1 MFKAVALASTAL
13 TILLCNPE
21 PAAAGPLIGAAV
33 AVFSAVATGT
43 GIVNAVVSLALAAAT
58 TLYSM
63 ATAPDAPPPVGAK
76 IQADVGDDQPVS
88 TTIGQYATRGK
99 RKYVGTWGNYDGDTP
114 NTYLTEVY
122 ELGTI
127 PLSGL
132 DGIWIEGEKCT
143 ILWNE
148 PDTVFGRGY
157 PLKEYRDTEG
167 TVHDYCWVK
176 FYNGSQTVT
185 DPFLLKTFKDDKKR
199 PWDATMIGRGIPYA
213 IMTYRWERDYFKGQP
228 KVLFEPAPLPLYDIR
243 KDSTNGGNGA
253 HRWDDPSTHEPSY
266 NLAVMTYNV
275 LRGLRYKGEWFY
287 GGQKVDARRLPS
299 SNWIAACQEAGRL
312 VERADGS
319 TEPQWRGGY
328 EITGDMVP
336 LTVIEELRKAQNGRL
351 TDQGG
356 VFKMKNGIFG
366 APVFG
371 FTDADTLISEPSGFD
386 PFPSVDLTIN
396 GVTGKYPNPE
406 EAWVAKDAPVVRSD
420 AFEAL
425 DGKRNLADIS
435 FGATSHNRQ
444 VQQLMRAILAEA
456 RRFRRHQVPMPPM
469 AYVLEAGID
478 VVSWTSQ
485 HNGYV
490 NKRFLVTERRGQM
503 DMNQIVT
510 LQEIDPTDYD
520 WVRDMQQVTSSG
532 WIGRIDV
539 PVQPMTGWDAR
550 ADIMTDPDGQAR
562 RPVIIVS
569 CAANLADVA
578 RVLVRV
584 RLKATGAVVFESDQ
598 FPYSATSSEW
608 ILTGMWLWPATEYE
622 VQGKLVPYSSRKTD
636 DSAWIPL
643 TTPDIGFSSK
653 DLIDN
658 AVTQQKIAEAA
669 ISASKIADEAVTG
682 VKLANQAVTTAKIAL
697 AAVTSLLISDGA
709 VIAAKLADAAVTISK
724 IQDGAVIASK
734 VADGAI
740 ERDKLAAQAVDAT
753 KFASGIQ
760 PIGVVEGTVVPTTKT
775 QEIITIDG
783 KLYRWTNGAY
793 SASVPSVEIS
803 GTIVS
808 SQIADAAITAQKLA
822 AAAIDATKF
831 ASGIRPVEAV
841 SALPTT
847 GNVQGRTVILTTDG
861 KLYRYVGS
869 AFTSAVP
876 SIDITGQLVSSQIS
890 DLAITNA
897 KLAALAVDAN
907 KLATNAVTNTKIADD
922 AISTPKL
929 QANAVVA
936 DKIAA
941 NAISA
946 RQLILAD
953 FENFIQDGQF
963 EQGSTPDL
971 WNMSVPWNGFA
982 SLGTSP
988 AAWLWTGDTKTG
1000 RYSLILDNGKAGGS
1014 GGTISINMITK
1025 DYIPITS
1032 LDWLS
1037 WEAVIRTTDGSSPA
1051 GFYYRIFW
1059 FDRTKTALP
1068 GNQFT
1073 DVQGNQPIPS
1083 SWEKRSGKIQVP
1095 DNAAYCQI
1103 QIYHHSTSTTRYLII
1118 DRLSLRKAEGAKL
1131 VVDGSISTV
1140 HLAADSITTDKIAA
1154 NAVTAAEIAANAITA
1169 GKIAAGAVA
1178 ADQIA
1183 ANAITAAKIAAG
1195 AISADKLAVGTGR
1208 NMIPNSDLRAGTTG
1222 WQANVSGGDWGNP
1235 ILEMRTD
1242 QFGVAGT
1249 GSLQVLQRGAQ
1260 VNDQFAD
1267 VSPIDPATKQIMR
1280 FPVKAGGNYEISIY
1294 AFGHRSSYVRAYVDW
1309 RDRNNN
1315 NLGYGWYDGPS
1326 HQNFD
1331 PQGQLSNYLRI
1342 GGRLNPAPAGTAFAY
1357 VFFRCWGHS
1366 AAYGVDSYTWLALPY
1381 FGECNPNQTE
1391 LSPWGPAGVTL
1402 IDAGNIVTNAITSDK
1417 IAASAITAGK
1427 LAAGAVTA
1435 GTIAAN
1441 AVTAGTIAVGAVS
1454 ADQIAANAIT
1464 AVKIAGGTITGD
1476 KLAVRT
1482 ISADSLLA
1490 ATITGYEIKADTITG
1505 SHIAALTITAN
1516 ELAANSVVAG
1526 KLAAN
1531 AVTAGTIAA
1540 NAISAINIQGSTIT
1554 GDKLQGATIS
1564 GDKLQANTLGAREI
1578 AAGSISAKQLV
1589 ITDFSNLVPDNQ
1601 MTSTEA
1607 WVGTIPG
1614 WIVWGDHGL
1623 FQSYNGMQFGAG
1635 PWGSGGYTNC
1645 QSRSFP
1651 VKGATSYRFTGAIYS
1666 NSNYNAFIRVL
1677 WLDANGALAGYYDHA
1692 STGNRG
1698 AGGTGLQTVNLV
1710 SPANAA
1716 TSIIELFVQRNN
1728 TAGPVFFGSIGAFE
1742 RNAGELIVD
1751 GAIKAAQ
1758 IAADAITTAMLQ
1770 AGSVTT
1776 DKLVV
1781 GGVSYDKLAARATG
1795 YLGVSANPD
1804 AFTITTAFQARVSA
1818 DVTKPSQDGLEVVA
1832 SFRVRCT
1839 NLGGAT
1845 SASVQFRLR
1854 EYLNGAYTSDVEYG
1868 KVYFTDTSQD
1878 VNDVISAYLIHM
1890 KPAGPSGNYSYALEI
1905 KKNTA
1910 ASDFTIG
1917 VGRIGVKLGT
1927 KTG

>member
-1 MFKAVALASTAL
+1 MKLFNLLLNVAWCVLAAA
-13 TILLCNPE
+13 E
-21 PAAAGPLIGAAV
+21 PAQAGPLLGIPAL
-33 AVFSAVATGT
+33 FSA
-43 GIVNAVVSLALAAAT
+43 IAAT
-58 TLYSM
+58 TIGKVVLGIVLNVAVSLLQKVLTKKPEQKAIGVKLDIEIGDDIPVSAVIGYYPTAGKRNYV
-63 ATAPDAPPPVGAK
+63 ATWGKFRKTPNAYLTQVIELGNLPMSKTLLQDIDLWVDDQKVTILTGETPDENGYPIKEFRDDDDRDG
-76 IQADVGDDQPVS
+76 DVGSGIDD
-88 TTIGQYATRGK
+88 YA
-99 RKYVGTWGNYDGDTP
+99 
-114 NTYLTEVY
+114 
-122 ELGTI
+122 
-127 PLSGL
+127 
-132 DGIWIEGEKCT
+132 WI
-143 ILWNE
+143 
-148 PDTVFGRGY
+148 
-157 PLKEYRDTEG
+157 
-167 TVHDYCWVK
+167 K
-176 FYNGSQTVT
+176 FYNGTQTAT
-185 DPFLLKTFKDDKKR
+185 DPFLLETFGDLEDR
-199 PWDATMIGRGIPYA
+199 PWLATMIGRGVPYA
-213 IMTYRWERDYFKGQP
+213 VMTYRYRPKYFNTVPNTLIVSRGI
-228 KVLFEPAPLPLYDIR
+228 PLYDIR
-243 KDSTNGGNGA
+243 KDSTNGGNGPQ
-253 HRWDDPSTHEPSY
+253 RWNDQSTWEPSV
-266 NLAVMTYNV
+266 NAVVMTYNV
-275 LRGLRYKGEWFY
+275 IRGLSYNGDWFF
-287 GGQKVDARRLPS
+287 GGQDLAASRLPS
-299 SNWIAACQEAGRL
+299 SNWIAAANEAGRL
-312 VERADGS
+312 IEIAGQPS
-319 TEPQWRGGY
+319 EPQFRAGI
-328 EITGDMVP
+328 EITGDMEP
-336 LTVIEELRKAQNGRL
+336 LDVIDNLRAACNGRIAEV
-351 TDQGG
+351 GG
-356 VFKMKNGIFG
+356 SFKIQIGAFG
-366 APVFG
+366 AAVFS
-371 FTDADTLISEPSGFD
+371 FTDADIVVTKVQTFE
-386 PFPSVDLTIN
+386 PFPTLDDTIN
-396 GVTGKYPNPE
+396 QINISYPNPDE
-406 EAWVAKDAPVVRSD
+406 KWVTKDAPALTAKDTLDPATGKTLFEVDGNRVLAADVQLPAVPFARQAQRIRRAMIKEERRFHTHRFWLPPEAWVLEPNDVIAWS
-420 AFEAL
+420 
-425 DGKRNLADIS
+425 S
-435 FGATSHNRQ
+435 
-444 VQQLMRAILAEA
+444 A
-456 RRFRRHQVPMPPM
+456 R
-469 AYVLEAGID
+469 
-478 VVSWTSQ
+478 
-485 HNGYV
+485 NGYS
-490 NKRFLVTERRGQM
+490 NKKFIIVDIQGEVTMNQLVTIR
-503 DMNQIVT
+503 
-510 LQEIDPTDYD
+510 EIDPADYD
-520 WVRDMQQVTSSG
+520 WSPTFDLPTSSG
-532 WIGRIDV
+532 YLGPMLV
-539 PVQPMTGWDAR
+539 PTQPMEGWTVTATTITDAN
-550 ADIMTDPDGQAR
+550 GVSR
-562 RPVIIVS
+562 RPAIVVTA
-569 CAANLADVA
+569 AANLDDV
-578 RVLVRV
+578 RSVWVKV
-584 RLKATGAVVFESDQ
+584 RLKATGAIVFDSDQ
-598 FPYSATSSEW
+598 FPYASATGAW
-608 ILTGMWLWPATEYE
+608 ILTGLWLWPATEYE
-622 VQGKLVPYSSRKTD
+622 VQGRLVPFSARKTD
-636 DSAWIPL
+636 PSAWISV
-643 TTPDIGFSSK
+643 TTADIGFSSA

-753 KFASGIQ
+753 KFAAGIQ
-760 PIGVVEGTVVPTTKT
+760 PIGVVAGTVVPTTKT
-775 QEIITIDG
+775 QEIITVDG

-793 SASVPSVEIS
+793 SASVPAVEIS
-803 GTIVS
+803 GTIIS

-831 ASGIRPVEAV
+831 ASGIRPVETV

-847 GNVQGRTVILTTDG
+847 GNVQGRTVFLTTDG
-861 KLYRYVGS
+861 KLYRYTGGS
-869 AFTSAVP
+869 FTASVPAV
-876 SIDITGQLVSSQIS
+876 DVTGQ
-890 DLAITNA
+890 
-897 KLAALAVDAN
+897 
-907 KLATNAVTNTKIADD
+907 
-922 AISTPKL
+922 
-929 QANAVVA
+929 
-936 DKIAA
+936 
-941 NAISA
+941 
-946 RQLILAD
+946 
-953 FENFIQDGQF
+953 
-963 EQGSTPDL
+963 
-971 WNMSVPWNGFA
+971 
-982 SLGTSP
+982 
-988 AAWLWTGDTKTG
+988 
-1000 RYSLILDNGKAGGS
+1000 
-1014 GGTISINMITK
+1014 
-1025 DYIPITS
+1025 ITS
-1032 LDWLS
+1032 TQ
-1037 WEAVIRTTDGSSPA
+1037 IG
-1051 GFYYRIFW
+1051 
-1059 FDRTKTALP
+1059 
-1068 GNQFT
+1068 
-1073 DVQGNQPIPS
+1073 
-1083 SWEKRSGKIQVP
+1083 P
-1095 DNAAYCQI
+1095 D
-1103 QIYHHSTSTTRYLII
+1103 S
-1118 DRLSLRKAEGAKL
+1118 
-1131 VVDGSISTV
+1131 V
-1140 HLAADSITTDKIAA
+1140 TTDKIAA
-1154 NAVTAAEIAANAITA
+1154 NAVTANEIAANAIVA
-1169 GKIAAGAVA
+1169 GKIAVGAVS

-1222 WQANVSGGDWGNP
+1222 WQANASGGDWGNP

-1242 QFGVAGT
+1242 KYGIAGT

-1294 AFGHRSSYVRAYVDW
+1294 AFGHRSNYVRAHVDW
-1309 RDRNNN
+1309 RDLNGN
-1315 NLGYGWYDGPS
+1315 NLGYAWYDGPS

-1331 PQGQLSNYLRI
+1331 PQGQLSNYPRI

-1402 IDAGNIVTNAITSDK
+1402 IDAGNIVTNAITADK
-1417 IAASAITAGK
+1417 IAAGAITVGK

-1505 SHIAALTITAN
+1505 SHIAALTVTAN

-1578 AAGSISAKQLV
+1578 AADSISAKQLV
-1589 ITDFSNLVPDNQ
+1589 ITNFSNLVPDNQ

-1635 PWGSGGYTNC
+1635 PWGSGSYTNC

-1677 WLDANGALAGYYDHA
+1677 WLDANGALASYYDHA

-1710 SPANAA
+1710 SPVGAA
-1716 TSIIELFVQRNN
+1716 SAIIELFVQRNN
-1728 TAGPVFFGSIGAFE
+1728 TGGPVYFGSIGAFE

-1795 YLGVSANPD
+1795 YLGISSNPD

-1854 EYLNGAYTSDVEYG
+1854 EYLNGAYTADVEYG